1 LDLDCALTRAN
12 DGRSNS
18 KQPKATSNLSNS
30 TMTLPQLTVVAT
42 LILSLLATTSLAFT
56 SPALIHQRKQQSGVL
71 WSSQSPPPPQKI
83 NPPLSKKEIEEWLDY
98 VPVYTVTDPE
108 GKLVFVKPEGV
119 DRTDDNIFTFY
130 LSRSMAEETLA
141 QLKLKSNPETSDI
154 ESVDL
159 KLSAFA
165 LGQIWFDLIMAE
177 SDSES
182 VSGSIVHAE
191 IVNKCL
197 HHTHCIVAHTLF
209 LHFCTG

>member
-1 LDLDCALTRAN
+1 
-12 DGRSNS
+12 
-18 KQPKATSNLSNS
+18 
-30 TMTLPQLTVVAT
+30 MTLPQLTVVAT

-159 KLSAFA
+159 KLS
-165 LGQIWFDLIMAE
+165 DLIMAE

-182 VSGSIVHAE
+182 VSCSIVHAE

-197 HHTHCIVAHTLF
+197 HHTHCIVAHPLF